1 MNRRRFDVSSRGKIP
16 REGGC
21 KVFGRLPRPF
31 EEKQLPVRVTVAC
44 IHQVARS
51 PIIVFGDATARRIS

>member
-16 REGGC
+16 REGGG

-31 EEKQLPVRVTVAC
+31 EEKQLPVRVAC

-51 PIIVFGDATARRIS
+51 PIIVFGDATARRTS